1 MPNEFVTPCINEDYL
16 TLTCLTF
23 YRDLPEWELTVE
35 KWTQGPIS
43 ELCLLHYIRLQ
54 SHNY

>member
-1 MPNEFVTPCINEDYL
+1 MPDEFVTPCINENY
-16 TLTCLTF
+16 LTF

-35 KWTQGPIS
+35 KLNQGPIS
-43 ELCLLHYIRLQ
+43 AECFVHCIRLQ